1 MTIPVLIILGA
12 LWAAV
17 LVPPLLRARSER
29 QTGAIGD
36 YTHTLGVLKSSNRR
50 VTMARPAAGLVDA
63 SMHQESSKAM
73 HIKKRRK
80 DVFTALLASAGVT
93 LVLAVFLG
101 NGTLWALQ
109 ILCDIALGAYVF
121 LLIQI
126 KDQQRMRREQPQP
139 MRDQGRR
146 PQK

>member
-50 VTMARPAAGLVDA
+50 VTMARPAAGLVDG
-63 SMHQESSKAM
+63 SMHQETPRAA

-80 DVFTALLASAGVT
+80 DVFTALLATSGIT

-101 NGTLWALQ
+101 NGTLWLIH
-109 ILCDIALGAYVF
+109 ILSDIALAAYVF
-121 LLIQI
+121 MLIQI
-126 KDQQRMRREQPQP
+126 KDQQRMRREDSSGRPP
-139 MRDQGRR
+139 IRR
-146 PQK
+146 PR